1 MEKKKKWII
10 TGVILLVILIFG
22 VGIYWYTRPKEV
34 TSYTPEFETS
44 QTKKES
50 EKNTGNVEAGIQ
62 IPGYKTIIVAAGTKD
77 VSVELVNPEENNV
90 YFEISFYLP
99 ETKETIYTS
108 KLISPGQT
116 LYDITLD
123 RELEAGEY
131 PLTVQYKTYSMD
143 EEYTPRNGAEVNCT
157 LIAQ

>member
-62 IPGYKTIIVAAGTKD
+62 IPGYKTIIVAAGTK
-77 VSVELVNPEENNV
+77 ERFHLHQLRNME
-90 YFEISFYLP
+90 SFRYR
-99 ETKETIYTS
+99 TRRTNH
-108 KLISPGQT
+108 
-116 LYDITLD
+116 
-123 RELEAGEY
+123 R
-131 PLTVQYKTYSMD
+131 
-143 EEYTPRNGAEVNCT
+143 
-157 LIAQ
+157 

>member
-62 IPGYKTIIVAAGTKD
+62 KKITYILRFLFI
-77 VSVELVNPEENNV
+77 
-90 YFEISFYLP
+90 FR
-99 ETKETIYTS
+99 
-108 KLISPGQT
+108 KLRKQSTHQ
-116 LYDITLD
+116 
-123 RELEAGEY
+123 
-131 PLTVQYKTYSMD
+131 
-143 EEYTPRNGAEVNCT
+143 N
-157 LIAQ
+157 

>member
-50 EKNTGNVEAGIQ
+50 EKKHRKCGGGNSDSGI
-62 IPGYKTIIVAAGTKD
+62 
-77 VSVELVNPEENNV
+77 
-90 YFEISFYLP
+90 
-99 ETKETIYTS
+99 
-108 KLISPGQT
+108 
-116 LYDITLD
+116 
-123 RELEAGEY
+123 
-131 PLTVQYKTYSMD
+131 
-143 EEYTPRNGAEVNCT
+143 
-157 LIAQ
+157 